1 MLDFL
6 LANAP
11 KCYSANGFRVIIIT
25 DKYFND
31 LSYFFVSTDYV
42 DCFTLLA
49 KLYGF
54 LFFLLRPCMGRF
66 CFYFYSR
73 GRPCLKVDGEN
84 VMMPL

>member
-31 LSYFFVSTDYV
+31 LSYFFISAILMLLFYSLARCTAFVFS
-42 DCFTLLA
+42 FTSMRTIL
-49 KLYGF
+49 F
-54 LFFLLRPCMGRF
+54 LFLRRRNSVKKLMAR
-66 CFYFYSR
+66 
-73 GRPCLKVDGEN
+73 
-84 VMMPL
+84 M